1 MAAFELDP
9 TPKEEWAK
17 QVLYNH
23 QPFDNSIHSG
33 NKVIDPRVYF
43 AIRNPSEQEM
53 RSMLN
58 GLSFETQYLG
68 ETQSTTRTQ
77 FKSNRRPSEAFGT
90 PAVAL
95 SDILAARQTLSRS
108 GLTPVD
114 PSKPDVAQQQ
124 QNRVVEAYLA
134 EADRLS
140 VESKVSKPSE
150 SKVFFLKSNPAAS

>member
-1 MAAFELDP
+1 MDRAEADWSEHFPMAAFELDP

-58 GLSFETQYLG
+58 GLSFETQYL
-68 ETQSTTRTQ
+68 
-77 FKSNRRPSEAFGT
+77 
-90 PAVAL
+90 V
-95 SDILAARQTLSRS
+95 
-108 GLTPVD
+108 
-114 PSKPDVAQQQ
+114 
-124 QNRVVEAYLA
+124 
-134 EADRLS
+134 
-140 VESKVSKPSE
+140 
-150 SKVFFLKSNPAAS
+150 